1 MSLPKRKAAA
11 VSTAVAVMAAAAVLG
26 GAPAAYATVVDVKY
40 DCKTPI
46 GDKSAVSPVQINAE
60 EKGGA
65 YDLVV
70 HFGESV
76 TAARPTYPPT
86 PSNPR

>member
-1 MSLPKRKAAA
+1 MSLPKREAAA
-11 VSTAVAVMAAAAVLG
+11 VSTAVALMAAAVLG
-26 GAPAAYATVVDVKY
+26 GAPAAYATVGDVTY
-40 DCKTPI
+40 DCRTPI
-46 GDKSAVSPVQINAE
+46 GDKSAVSPVRINAE

-65 YDLVV
+65 HDLVV

-76 TAARPTYPPT
+76 MAARPTYPPT